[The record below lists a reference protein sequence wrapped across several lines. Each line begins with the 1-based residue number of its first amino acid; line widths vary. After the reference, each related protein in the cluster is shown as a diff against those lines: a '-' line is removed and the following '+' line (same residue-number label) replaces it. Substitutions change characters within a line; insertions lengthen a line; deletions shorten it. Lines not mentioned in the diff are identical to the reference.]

1 MGIVLYNH
9 DLLADAYKVKLLL
22 SVLGMDFERR
32 TVGILPG
39 NGNDAPAYRDLNPAG
54 TVPTL
59 VDGDVVLTRPEA
71 MLVHIAE
78 CHDTSGRWLPAEP
91 LARAQVFEW
100 LAFATGDLAAAEA
113 ARLQAMFGVVPAL
126 ADAFADTRAAF
137 RLAEG
142 HLARRA
148 LGGLT
153 FIAANHPT
161 IADLAIFP
169 AVALAADVGIGMEEF
184 PRLLIWARQIHALP
198 GFITMP
204 GVREVI

>member
-22 SVLGMDFERR
+22 SLLGVDFERR

-39 NGNDAPAYRDLNPAG
+39 NGNDTPAYRDLNPAG

-100 LAFATGDLAAAEA
+100 LAFAASDLAAAEA

-126 ADAFADTRAAF
+126 ADAFAATRAAF

-148 LGGLT
+148 LGGVT